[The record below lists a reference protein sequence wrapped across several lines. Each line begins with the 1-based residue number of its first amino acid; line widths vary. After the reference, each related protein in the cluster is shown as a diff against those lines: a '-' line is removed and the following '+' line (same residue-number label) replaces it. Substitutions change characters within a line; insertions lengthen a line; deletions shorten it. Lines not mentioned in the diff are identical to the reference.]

1 MVVLKGATCTICIP
15 LHLCTRY
22 MYWFTVYKKYLTSVE
37 KMTNS
42 QLHLSNGTISEK
54 VMKKE
59 LTA

>member
-1 MVVLKGATCTICIP
+1 
-15 LHLCTRY
+15 

-59 LTA
+59 LAA